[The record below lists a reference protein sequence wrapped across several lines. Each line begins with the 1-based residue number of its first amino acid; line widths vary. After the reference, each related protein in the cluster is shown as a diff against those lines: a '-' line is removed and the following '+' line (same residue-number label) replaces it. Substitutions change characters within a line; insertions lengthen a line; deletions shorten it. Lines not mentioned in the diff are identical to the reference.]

1 MTLIDDHELA
11 ALEAEVARAFA
22 TGDASSL
29 RVLGYGEISSVVAWP
44 VAGGEVAT
52 KRLPPFRD
60 EAQLAAYAAC
70 LDDYLAALDGAGIEP
85 VATELQALPAD
96 AGLIAYL
103 VQPILPADSLGP
115 ARFAA
120 AGERD
125 AVALF
130 EQLLDAVFAFVAD
143 GRGLD
148 GQLSNWVFGD
158 RLGYLDV
165 STPLLRDDAG
175 AERLDQSLFMASL
188 PWAVRPVVRRFL
200 LREILDKYY
209 QPRGVILDLLGNLYK
224 ERLDALIP
232 ILLPVANARLDRPI
246 EPAKI
251 ESYYRGDA
259 RSWALLQRL
268 RKIDRAWQRHIRRR
282 PYPFLLPGP
291 ITR

>member
-22 TGDASSL
+22 TGDASNL

-60 EAQLAAYAAC
+60 EEQLAAYAAC

-85 VATELQALPAD
+85 VATELQTLAVNG
-96 AGLIAYL
+96 GLVAYL

-120 AGERD
+120 AGEAE

-130 EQLLDAVFAFVAD
+130 EQLLDAVIAFVAD

-165 STPLLRDDAG
+165 LTPLLRDDG
-175 AERLDQSLFMASL
+175 NERLDPSLFMASL

-200 LREILDKYY
+200 LQEILDKYY

-232 ILLPVANARLDRPI
+232 VLLPVANARLDRPL
-246 EPAKI
+246 EPAEI
-251 ESYYRGDA
+251 EGYYRGDA

-268 RKIDRAWQRHIRRR
+268 RKLDRAWQRHIRRR